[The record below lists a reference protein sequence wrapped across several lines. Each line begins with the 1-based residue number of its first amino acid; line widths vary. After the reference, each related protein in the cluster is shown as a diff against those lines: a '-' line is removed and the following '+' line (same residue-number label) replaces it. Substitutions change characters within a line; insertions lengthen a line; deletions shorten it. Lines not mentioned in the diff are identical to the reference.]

1 MSYGTAQGDTRPLDA
16 IAMDTPSLYAPNT
29 PWRRQLRARVAA
41 LWWIKMVSNMAGMA
55 AFFVAYF
62 SVLHHP
68 QFPVTMMPLTWVD
81 HWVAFEPAAMPL
93 YVSLWVYV
101 SLPLALLKDRRELA
115 SYGLA
120 TLALSGI
127 GLGVFLGYPSAVPAF
142 GVDWSQYP
150 SVAFLKAV
158 DVGGNACPSLHVAFA
173 VFSAVWLERLLREMN
188 VGVPVRV
195 LNWAWCFGIVY
206 STLATRQH
214 VSLDA
219 LAGAALGFVVVAL
232 HLLGLGW
239 LERKHA
245 RVPPPIVEVLGSVV

>member
-1 MSYGTAQGDTRPLDA
+1 
-16 IAMDTPSLYAPNT
+16 MDTPSPYAPDAS
-29 PWRRQLRARVAA
+29 WRRQLPARVAA
-41 LWWIKMVSNMAGMA
+41 LWWVKMVSNMAGMA

-68 QFPVTMMPLTWVD
+68 QFPVTVMPLTWVD

-127 GLGVFLGYPSAVPAF
+127 GLGIFLGYPSAVPAF
-142 GVDWSQYP
+142 GVDWAQYP
-150 SVAFLKAV
+150 SVAFLKTV

-214 VSLDA
+214 VSLDV
-219 LAGAALGFVVVAL
+219 LAGAALGFAVVAL

-245 RVPPPIVEVLGSVV
+245 RTRPPGVEALGSVV